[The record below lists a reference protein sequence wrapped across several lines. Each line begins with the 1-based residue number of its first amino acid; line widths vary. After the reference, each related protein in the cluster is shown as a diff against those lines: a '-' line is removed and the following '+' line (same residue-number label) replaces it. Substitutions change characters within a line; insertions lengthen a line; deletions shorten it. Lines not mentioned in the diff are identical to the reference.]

1 MPLRAMSRLLLVTFS
16 ACTPEP
22 SADRPPPGPEP
33 TEPCPETLP
42 PVTVLVGTGDTAYG
56 ALAEGDPLLFHLGPQ
71 GGYHVFGAL
80 LATGIDPGDPTDPY
94 GPASP
99 VVAFSLRV
107 DGDVVAEVSGLPRAF
122 DEVADGFEVAGQ
134 LVVFD
139 VADPPSL
146 DGAAATF
153 SGGVEDR
160 CGQTA
165 QAEVGV
171 VLDLAD

>member
-1 MPLRAMSRLLLVTFS
+1 MPLPAMSRLLLVAS
-16 ACTPEP
+16 WACTPEP
-22 SADRPPPGPEP
+22 SADRPPPSPEP
-33 TEPCPETLP
+33 TEPCPESP
-42 PVTVLVGTGDTAYG
+42 PPATALVGTGDGEYG
-56 ALAEGDPLLFHLGPQ
+56 ALAEGDPLPFHLGPQ

-99 VVAFSLRV
+99 VVSFSLRV

-139 VADPPSL
+139 VTDPPAL

-153 SGGVEDR
+153 TGGVEDR
-160 CGQTA
+160 CGQAA